1 MSKVEELW
9 VKKEVMDKV
18 NQFNSILNQEPSKEW
33 IRTLPG
39 TTIKYL
45 PIERLEWLMTS
56 IFGQFKYEVKSVLVV
71 DNSIS
76 VVVRVHYYNPVL
88 DVWEWADGC
97 GAAPLLASEGDM
109 AVALALPAAK
119 TFAVKDA
126 VEPLGK
132 MFGKDLNRA
141 DQIVYDNL
149 SKGKKDKTDVTRKVI
164 AALQKY
170 QGKDKEQVKA
180 DVMKA
185 VKDGWP
191 QEAIDS
197 LSKKLSV
204 HPSIK

>member
-9 VKKEVMDKV
+9 VKKELMDKV
-18 NQFNSILNQEPSKEW
+18 NAFNAILNQEPDAKW
-33 IRTLPG
+33 IKTLPG
-39 TTIKYL
+39 TNIKYL
-45 PIERLEWLMTS
+45 PIERIEWLLTS
-56 IFGQFKYEVKSVLVV
+56 IFGQFKYETKNVLVI
-71 DNSIS
+71 DNSVS

-97 GAAPLLASEGDM
+97 GASPLLASEGDM

-141 DQIVYDNL
+141 DQIVYDNI

-170 QGKDKEQVKA
+170 QGKDKEQVKT

-191 QEAIDS
+191 QEAVDA
-197 LSKKLSV
+197 LSKKL
-204 HPSIK
+204 KA

>member
-39 TTIKYL
+39 TNIKYL

-197 LSKKLSV
+197 LSKKL
-204 HPSIK
+204 KA

>member
-9 VKKEVMDKV
+9 VKKELMDKV
-18 NQFNSILNQEPSKEW
+18 NAFNAILNQEPDAKW
-33 IRTLPG
+33 IKTLPG
-39 TTIKYL
+39 TNIKYL
-45 PIERLEWLMTS
+45 PIERIEWLLTS
-56 IFGQFKYEVKSVLVV
+56 IFGQFKYETKNVLVI
-71 DNSIS
+71 DNSVS

-97 GAAPLLASEGDM
+97 GASPLLASEGDM

-141 DQIVYDNL
+141 DQIVYDNI

-191 QEAIDS
+191 QEAVDA
-197 LSKKLSV
+197 LSKKL
-204 HPSIK
+204 KA

>member
-1 MSKVEELW
+1 
-9 VKKEVMDKV
+9 MDKV
-18 NQFNSILNQEPSKEW
+18 NQFNVILNQEPSKEW

-39 TTIKYL
+39 TSIKYL

-149 SKGKKDKTDVTRKVI
+149 SKGKKDKTDVTRKI
-164 AALQKY
+164 IMALQGYK
-170 QGKDKEQVKA
+170 GADKERVKA
-180 DVMKA
+180 EVMVA
-185 VKDGWP
+185 VKNGWP
-191 QEAIDS
+191 EEAMTT
-197 LSKKLSV
+197 LSKKLKV
-204 HPSIK
+204 V